1 MDKITEIDKD
11 LWNNDTARGIQRKNY
26 NSGEKILEM
35 QQKLNEI
42 VEWINNQ

>member
-1 MDKITEIDKD
+1 MDKITEVDKD
-11 LWNNDTARGIQRKNY
+11 LWNRLNEMARQRPY
-26 NSGEKILEM
+26 NEGEKILEI